1 MSLILTQAGLAALA
15 EAESTGSKV
24 QATHMA
30 VGDGDGATPE
40 HTAASTALD
49 NETWRG
55 ALQSITINEQGETE
69 AGQQVIFEA
78 HVPMTVGGWY
88 IRECALYAA
97 DVLLAIGPHPTL
109 YKPAPED
116 PTKMEHIIK
125 AVVTFG
131 NADVVSLIVD
141 PAVVLASQEH
151 VATKVAEHNADATSH
166 ADIRDEI
173 DAMAEAMENDT
184 HAARTDNP
192 HATTKA
198 HVGLGNIPNAVSD
211 AVDSTS
217 SAQLATSAAA
227 KLAYDRGSAGL
238 NAANDHAGRKDNPHD
253 LTLAQINAAAANH
266 THAVSYRSSRT
277 TTGSW
282 SLTGCTVG
290 VPVYVTVKNIS
301 TSTGY
306 FRYRVTSGSNGGS
319 TGGDGYIFGSQAG
332 ASTNSPHTIVIIP
345 TATTVTLEVTAVL
358 NTTAYAY
365 Y

>member
-55 ALQSITINEQGETE
+55 ALQSITINEQGETR
-69 AGQQVIFEA
+69 
-78 HVPMTVGGWY
+78 GW
-88 IRECALYAA
+88 AA
-97 DVLLAIGPHPTL
+97 SRLRGPRPYDRGRLVHPRMRPVRRRRPPGHR
-109 YKPAPED
+109 PAPDPLQTRARRPDED
-116 PTKMEHIIK
+116 GAHHQSRRDLR
-125 AVVTFG
+125 
-131 NADVVSLIVD
+131 NADAVSLIVD

-198 HVGLGNIPNAVSD
+198 HVGLGNLPMPRAIP
-211 AVDSTS
+211 
-217 SAQLATSAAA
+217 
-227 KLAYDRGSAGL
+227 
-238 NAANDHAGRKDNPHD
+238 
-253 LTLAQINAAAANH
+253 
-266 THAVSYRSSRT
+266 
-277 TTGSW
+277 
-282 SLTGCTVG
+282 
-290 VPVYVTVKNIS
+290 
-301 TSTGY
+301 
-306 FRYRVTSGSNGGS
+306 
-319 TGGDGYIFGSQAG
+319 
-332 ASTNSPHTIVIIP
+332 
-345 TATTVTLEVTAVL
+345 
-358 NTTAYAY
+358 
-365 Y
+365 